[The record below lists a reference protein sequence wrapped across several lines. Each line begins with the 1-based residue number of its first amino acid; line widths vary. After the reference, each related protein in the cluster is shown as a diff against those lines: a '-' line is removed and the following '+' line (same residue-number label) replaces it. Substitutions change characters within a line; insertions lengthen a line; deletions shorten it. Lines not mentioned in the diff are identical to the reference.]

1 MYLKLV
7 KVFFKENYSLR
18 RILGTNT
25 KQSKTKTIL
34 LSLLLIYAFGSIMLS
49 FGFLFFEL
57 GKIFKQLDS
66 LDSLL
71 IYIFIYST
79 FLSAFFVILRAS
91 GYLFVYKDY
100 DFLGALPLKNEVVIA
115 AKITV
120 MLVMVYLTTYLLSAP
135 MIFSYFYHGGF
146 SIYQL
151 IIILLSLLFIPI
163 IPLIIFSF
171 ISLLMNYGF
180 TKFRISKLINIV
192 FTFGLLIVFMYYSFS
207 FSADSENPFLNQQAF
222 LKSISE
228 YIPTVTLFNDSII
241 NRSFFSFILFALIN
255 IVLIIGYIYLIKNF
269 INKTNQMKTTTRF
282 RKNKNVI
289 SKQRSIMETLI
300 RKEVKTFFS
309 INVYVLN
316 TGFGPVLFLLG
327 GFASFF
333 YAGQLKDMLVQVS
346 AQTGGDLLSIEYI
359 VLLPAGFILSTVF
372 TSAVSLSLEGKNLWF
387 IQSLPIKPKTVMMSK
402 LFFNVLVGLPFA
414 IFFVLTLGFSLSI
427 SLQSMIVMII
437 LLTSFSFTTS
447 IMGSIINLF
456 FPKFNYQ
463 NETEVVKQSIGGL
476 LGLFSG
482 LGLLIILGVIQ
493 FYLFID
499 LPIIV
504 SLLLLSI
511 INALIFCGLYIF
523 LDKKVESLFIKFS

>member
-180 TKFRISKLINIV
+180 RKYIF
-192 FTFGLLIVFMYYSFS
+192 
-207 FSADSENPFLNQQAF
+207 
-222 LKSISE
+222 KS
-228 YIPTVTLFNDSII
+228 
-241 NRSFFSFILFALIN
+241 
-255 IVLIIGYIYLIKNF
+255 
-269 INKTNQMKTTTRF
+269 
-282 RKNKNVI
+282 
-289 SKQRSIMETLI
+289 
-300 RKEVKTFFS
+300 
-309 INVYVLN
+309 
-316 TGFGPVLFLLG
+316 
-327 GFASFF
+327 
-333 YAGQLKDMLVQVS
+333 
-346 AQTGGDLLSIEYI
+346 
-359 VLLPAGFILSTVF
+359 
-372 TSAVSLSLEGKNLWF
+372 
-387 IQSLPIKPKTVMMSK
+387 
-402 LFFNVLVGLPFA
+402 
-414 IFFVLTLGFSLSI
+414 
-427 SLQSMIVMII
+427 
-437 LLTSFSFTTS
+437 TSF
-447 IMGSIINLF
+447 LEE
-456 FPKFNYQ
+456 Y
-463 NETEVVKQSIGGL
+463 
-476 LGLFSG
+476 
-482 LGLLIILGVIQ
+482 
-493 FYLFID
+493 
-499 LPIIV
+499 
-504 SLLLLSI
+504 
-511 INALIFCGLYIF
+511 
-523 LDKKVESLFIKFS
+523 